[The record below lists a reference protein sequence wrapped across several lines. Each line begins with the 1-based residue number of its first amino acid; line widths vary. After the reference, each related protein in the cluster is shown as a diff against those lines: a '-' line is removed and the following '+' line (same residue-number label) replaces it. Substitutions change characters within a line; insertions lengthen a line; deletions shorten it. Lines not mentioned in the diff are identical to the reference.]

1 MRSDRVVVLAPL
13 LDEDGGLL
21 QAVEDLTVQA
31 FVAQFAVEALA
42 VAVLPRTSRLDVGR
56 LGSDGGNPF
65 SKSNGDD
72 LGAVIRPKG
81 CRDTPVLHRMQSSF
95 HSLAMGKQQS

>member
-1 MRSDRVVVLAPL
+1 MAPPVFDHDL
-13 LDEDGGLL
+13 YLL
-21 QAVEDLTVQA
+21 QGVEDFAVEQFIT
-31 FVAQFAVEALA
+31 QFAVEALA